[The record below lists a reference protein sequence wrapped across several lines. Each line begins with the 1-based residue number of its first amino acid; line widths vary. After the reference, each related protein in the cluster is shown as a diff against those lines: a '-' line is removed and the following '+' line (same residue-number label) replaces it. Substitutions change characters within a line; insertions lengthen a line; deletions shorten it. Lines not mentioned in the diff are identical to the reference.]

1 MPNCARY
8 KCHLPI
14 FVQSTAEIIWQ
25 GKEEPLVFLDSLK
38 EAHLFFLEG
47 MTNGMDKLSN
57 TLFLLI
63 ISSETDHI
71 MYYEAADAK
80 KQYPELY
87 NKWREDP
94 SNFHVNGIYPLKEL
108 WVTARQAWEE
118 ILLTP
123 V

>member
-1 MPNCARY
+1 
-8 KCHLPI
+8 
-14 FVQSTAEIIWQ
+14 
-25 GKEEPLVFLDSLK
+25 
-38 EAHLFFLEG
+38 
-47 MTNGMDKLSN
+47 
-57 TLFLLI
+57 
-63 ISSETDHI
+63 

-94 SNFHVNGIYPLKEL
+94 SNFHVNGIYPLKVL

>member
-1 MPNCARY
+1 MLRSN
-8 KCHLPI
+8 
-14 FVQSTAEIIWQ
+14 
-25 GKEEPLVFLDSLK
+25 
-38 EAHLFFLEG
+38 
-47 MTNGMDKLSN
+47 MNKLSSS
-57 TLFLLI
+57 LFLLF

-94 SNFHVNGIYPLKEL
+94 SNFHVNGIYPLKVL